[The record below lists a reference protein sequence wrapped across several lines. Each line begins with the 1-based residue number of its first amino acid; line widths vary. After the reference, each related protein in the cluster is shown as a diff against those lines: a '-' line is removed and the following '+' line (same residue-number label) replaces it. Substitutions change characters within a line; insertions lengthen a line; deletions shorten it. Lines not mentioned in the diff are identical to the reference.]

1 MPKYKVFVE
10 LGFQTSNDYTG
21 KLINRGYDSI
31 KFTEAVKILNKY
43 NIPVIC
49 HIMVGLP
56 TETKLISIS
65 EELNGKIYSF
75 NVFSNVVNTIK
86 FINEHNISGIKI
98 HSTYIVKN
106 TKLNNMY
113 ENGEYTP
120 ITYDEYMQN
129 LVYIITHI
137 NPEIIV
143 HRISADPPKDLL
155 VAPEWC
161 LHKKWVTNNIDKLLE
176 ERDLVQGIFF

>member
-1 MPKYKVFVE
+1 
-10 LGFQTSNDYTG
+10 
-21 KLINRGYDSI
+21 
-31 KFTEAVKILNKY
+31 
-43 NIPVIC
+43 
-49 HIMVGLP
+49 MVGLP
-56 TETKLISIS
+56 TEAKLISIS

-106 TKLNNMY
+106 TKLNDMY

-129 LVYIITHI
+129 LVYIIAHI

>member
-1 MPKYKVFVE
+1 M
-10 LGFQTSNDYTG
+10 S
-21 KLINRGYDSI
+21 
-31 KFTEAVKILNKY
+31 Y
-43 NIPVIC
+43 NGC
-49 HIMVGLP
+49 LP